1 MVIKMYYVAFEF
13 MSALIKAAII
23 ILIIIYLKKIFSGK
37 KTANSSFPNQKTR
50 QKDTPSRQFTSSDYS
65 KTKKTEYFDW
75 DKPKRRSISD
85 IFKRNKEVDC
95 DLDERVFGPKNQH
108 KDLF

>member
-1 MVIKMYYVAFEF
+1 MYYVAFEF

-50 QKDTPSRQFTSSDYS
+50 QKDTP
-65 KTKKTEYFDW
+65 
-75 DKPKRRSISD
+75 
-85 IFKRNKEVDC
+85 
-95 DLDERVFGPKNQH
+95 
-108 KDLF
+108 